1 MTEPH
6 PSKVPSVRRGA
17 LSLLRIN
24 QATLSSALYHHGMR
38 HLQQDMAVDF
48 HGAVDRS
55 AVTFDHAAAATY
67 ELWSSSNSEALSRIG
82 SAEVAAAAG
91 DVPHLQWLAHRI
103 YSAAGAA
110 PCPHSYLRCITELTK
125 AGDDLTHADL
135 PLLQI
140 GHYAFDRAV
149 ATGEPEC
156 ARAALRWYVE
166 AFEVQGPWAAEA
178 AASIGIL
185 NLSELLGKRL
195 LFPAAAW
202 FMRVAD
208 CRLPLGRKVR
218 FDVLNAEE
226 SPVAPGVGW
235 HDPHLLGEMLSEL
248 TLSGRR
254 RLMHLVSRQP
264 CWRSADPHFAPN
276 PHVQR
281 VASRASRLTDLLQ
294 HLTKRE
300 LHVALEFA
308 ELIFLLTGDPFDLQ
322 PGHTLLPRSPEQWAG
337 ISRIALALPHDKRE
351 RFVMLVAMHCSL
363 GAL

>member
-1 MTEPH
+1 MWT
-6 PSKVPSVRRGA
+6 
-17 LSLLRIN
+17 
-24 QATLSSALYHHGMR
+24 ALYHHAMR
-38 HLQQDMAVDF
+38 HFQQVMAFDSRN
-48 HGAVDRS
+48 ALDQPT
-55 AVTFDHAAAATY
+55 VTIDLAAAASY
-67 ELWSSSNSEALSRIG
+67 ELWSSSNSEALSRIE
-82 SAEVAAAAG
+82 SAEAAASAG

-125 AGDDLTHADL
+125 AGDDLTHADR
-135 PLLQI
+135 PLLQL

-149 ATGEPEC
+149 TTGESED
-156 ARAALRWYVE
+156 AREALRWYVE

-178 AASIGIL
+178 AASIGVL

-218 FDVLNAEE
+218 FDVLNAEDC
-226 SPVAPGVGW
+226 PVAPGIGW

-254 RLMHLVSRQP
+254 RLMHLVTRQP
-264 CWRSADPHFAPN
+264 CWRSADQRFAPN
-276 PHVQR
+276 PLVQR
-281 VASRASRLTDLLQ
+281 VAAHASRLSDLLQ

-322 PGHTLLPRSPEQWAG
+322 PGQSLLPRSAEQWAG